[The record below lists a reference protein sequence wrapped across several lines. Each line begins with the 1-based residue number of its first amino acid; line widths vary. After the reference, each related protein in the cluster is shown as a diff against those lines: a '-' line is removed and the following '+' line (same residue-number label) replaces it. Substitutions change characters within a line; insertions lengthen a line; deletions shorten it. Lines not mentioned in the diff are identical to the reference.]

1 MQLRHLQQTRP
12 SKRHQRSRSWTFW
25 LLSWAPAQAVKSQ
38 VLVVAPVEPEAW
50 TLLAVRWVV
59 QRATQWV
66 GQPQARE
73 VAWELIYLL

>member
-1 MQLRHLQQTRP
+1 MKLQ
-12 SKRHQRSRSWTFW
+12 S
-25 LLSWAPAQAVKSQ
+25 LLM
-38 VLVVAPVEPEAW
+38 APVEPEAW
-50 TLLAVRWVV
+50 TLLVVRWVV